1 MQDMAELKFHQ
12 PVEKIQRDIGHKINI
27 VCRCFCTIFVEHV
40 LCAPPLR
47 FHLNHVEN
55 SSGEIFSNETQ
66 IVHKMRSVK
75 SSTKWNAVAL
85 QIARN

>member
-1 MQDMAELKFHQ
+1 MAELKFYQ
-12 PVEKIQRDIGHKINI
+12 PVENIQLGISGIKLILYA
-27 VCRCFCTIFVEHV
+27 VVFAQFLLSMFCALPH
-40 LCAPPLR
+40 LR